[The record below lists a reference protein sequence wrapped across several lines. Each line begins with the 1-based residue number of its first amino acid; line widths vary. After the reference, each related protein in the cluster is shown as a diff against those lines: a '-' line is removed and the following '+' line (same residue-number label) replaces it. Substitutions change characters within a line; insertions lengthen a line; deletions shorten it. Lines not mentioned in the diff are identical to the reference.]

1 MSLVSQCSTCTSIA
15 MYAYHAV
22 FVLQLFFC
30 FTEATGSS
38 IVGGKESE
46 PHSKAYMVSLQHANG
61 SHECG
66 GVLIRKDFVLTAAH
80 CQFKKMTVIL
90 GAHNIR
96 RRSEK
101 TQRIKVAE
109 FHPHPNYT
117 YPPNYSNDIMLLK
130 LKRKAHLNRYVE
142 ILDLPKDNENLPA
155 QTKCTVA
162 GWGQTVSGP
171 KMGLVSNVLKEA
183 TENIESNS
191 TCKNIWKR
199 RFQPEGMICTKHGQ
213 NGGFCWGDSGGPL
226 ICKKKFEGI
235 VSYADPSN
243 CSNPR
248 YPHVFT
254 KVRSFLDWIEKV
266 MQGKTAA

>member
-80 CQFKKMTVIL
+80 CQFEKMTVIL
-90 GAHNIR
+90 GAHNISQR
-96 RRSEK
+96 EK
-101 TQRIKVAE
+101 SQQRIKVAK

-117 YPPNYSNDIMLLK
+117 NQYSNDIMLLK
-130 LKRKAHLNRYVE
+130 LQQNAQLNTYIKVLE
-142 ILDLPKDNENLPA
+142 LPKKKKKKNLPA
-155 QTKCTVA
+155 NTTCTVA
-162 GWGQTVSGP
+162 GWGQTVSGR
-171 KMGLVSNVLKEA
+171 KMGLSNVLKEA
-183 TENIESNS
+183 TEKIQFDFE
-191 TCKNIWKR
+191 CKHIWQDY
-199 RFQPEGMICTKHGQ
+199 FQTGVMICTKHDEK
-213 NGGFCWGDSGGPL
+213 GGFCWGDSGGPL